1 MKKIVIPFLMLFLVL
16 VTVAD
21 AEVIIK
27 TKNGN
32 TLKWKS
38 FFEEGNNYCT
48 WSQLGKFCIP
58 KDTVTSISGESEG
71 YTPLTEEEILQKKA
85 ETELEE
91 SKAKTRAIEALEQ
104 QKKLDPLKKCI
115 ESAYSQYQQEWDRQC
130 YKIGRAA
137 NCALP
142 TELTSIFDQRLRD
155 NKAECYKIYDV
166 ITK

>member
-1 MKKIVIPFLMLFLVL
+1 MGKIIIPFLIFFLVA
-16 VTVAD
+16 VAQ

-27 TKNGN
+27 TKGGN

-48 WSQLGKFCIP
+48 WNQLGKFCIP
-58 KDTVTSISGESEG
+58 KDTVTSISGESDG

-85 ETELEE
+85 EAELEK
-91 SKAKTRAIEALEQ
+91 SKAKAKAIEALEQ
-104 QKKLDPLKKCI
+104 QKKLDPLKKCL
-115 ESAYSQYQQEWDRQC
+115 ESADNQYRQEWDRQC

-142 TELTSIFDQRLRD
+142 TESTSIFDQRFRD
-155 NKAECYKIYDV
+155 YKDECYKIYDV